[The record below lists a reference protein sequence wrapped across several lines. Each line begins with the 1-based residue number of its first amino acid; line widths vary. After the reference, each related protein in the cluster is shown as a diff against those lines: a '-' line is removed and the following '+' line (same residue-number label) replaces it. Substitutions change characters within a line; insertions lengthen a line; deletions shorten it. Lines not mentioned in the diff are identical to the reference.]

1 MLHNLGSLPIEA
13 QKLVEQE
20 GGLREFLLRSSLF
33 TIELDIVTNLE
44 DKLFTNMSKSNK
56 KLEPDTFNVSERKN
70 GFTAQKDFDISS
82 FMINQAG
89 NVEPSALNEL
99 KHDSMDSLSNIEDVS
114 LLNNGFKTEFPG
126 LSCDEGIE
134 KSGVLDNNNTS
145 ENEDES
151 AEKTDKVVKW
161 LETTKNNKLNF
172 YDEQSIP
179 KMQSKNEASLGNG
192 YLEEENALSSFVDGV
207 ADGSVKTAE
216 EALEN
221 EQKVTNDASVDP
233 VFSDNFLGTSSM
245 EKSSSEKALTN
256 IPNKLKKLSD
266 LNVRINKPKV
276 VEQGVYLADAKCTKD
291 KGIEAKP
298 AMKSKASMT
307 EPLPEPFKAEY
318 EKLFQDNEGC
328 SSRLQ
333 EALTKNH
340 EIQEKYNYNLL
351 NLNKKIKE
359 QSNQKQVCLFYV
371 L

>member
-1 MLHNLGSLPIEA
+1 M
-13 QKLVEQE
+13 
-20 GGLREFLLRSSLF
+20 
-33 TIELDIVTNLE
+33 
-44 DKLFTNMSKSNK
+44 
-56 KLEPDTFNVSERKN
+56 
-70 GFTAQKDFDISS
+70 
-82 FMINQAG
+82 
-89 NVEPSALNEL
+89 EL

-114 LLNNGFKTEFPG
+114 LLNNGFKTTVEFPG

-134 KSGVLDNNNTS
+134 KSGVLGNNNTS

-161 LETTKNNKLNF
+161 LEETTKNDKSDF

-179 KMQSKNEASLGNG
+179 KMQSKNEASLSFCDVVGNG
-192 YLEEENALSSFVDGV
+192 SLEEEKAFSSHVDGA

-216 EALEN
+216 EASEN
-221 EQKVTNDASVDP
+221 EQKDTNDASVDP
-233 VFSDNFLGTSSM
+233 VFSDKDLGTSSV
-245 EKSSSEKALTN
+245 EKSSSEKAFAN
-256 IPNKLKKLSD
+256 IPNKLKNPSD

-276 VEQGVYLADAKCTKD
+276 VEQGVCLADTKCTKD

-307 EPLPEPFKAEY
+307 EPSPEPFKAEY
-318 EKLFQDNEGC
+318 EKLLQENEGC
-328 SSRLQ
+328 SYRLQ

-351 NLNKKIKE
+351 NLNKKVKE
-359 QSNQKQVCLFYV
+359 QSNQKQVCLLHV